1 MVTFVGSRRLF
12 SIARSSHSARLLS
25 VTPGWARLPLT
36 VIKIPNPHRDKSSTR
51 RCQLSEFRPP
61 L

>member
-12 SIARSSHSARLLS
+12 SIARSSHRARLLS
-25 VTPGWARLPLT
+25 VTPGWAWLPLT